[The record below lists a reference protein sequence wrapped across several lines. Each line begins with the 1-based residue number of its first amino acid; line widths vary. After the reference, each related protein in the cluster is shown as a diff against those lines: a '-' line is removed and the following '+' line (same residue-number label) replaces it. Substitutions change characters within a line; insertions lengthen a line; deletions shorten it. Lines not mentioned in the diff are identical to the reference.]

1 MTQGT
6 ESRIFYFQKR
16 GPANTNAV
24 LDIAVSFCKERK
36 IGKVVVASATGE
48 TALKC
53 RAKAD
58 PSLEIIA
65 VTYGAGSRYREE
77 VETFE
82 RNRQALLDKGIRV
95 VRGIHALS
103 GLERTFESRYK
114 SGFIPMNLIADTL
127 RMFSQGMK
135 VCVEVSVMAAE
146 AGYIR
151 SDEEVVAIGGSGSGS
166 DTAVLLRSG
175 YAASLF
181 DTKIKAIPCMP
192 A

>member
-6 ESRIFYFQKR
+6 ESKIFYFHKK
-16 GPANTNAV
+16 GPANTDAV
-24 LDIAVSFCKERK
+24 LDIAVTFCKANRV
-36 IGKVVVASATGE
+36 GKVVVASATGE

-58 PSLEIIA
+58 RSLEIVG

-77 VETFE
+77 VEAFE
-82 RNRQALLDKGIRV
+82 RNRQGMLDQGIRV

-103 GLERTFESRYK
+103 GLERSFESRYK
-114 SGFIPMNLIADTL
+114 TGFIPMNLIADTL

-135 VCVEVSVMAAE
+135 VCVEVAVMAAE

-151 SDEEVVAIGGSGSGS
+151 SDEEVVAIGGSGSGA

-181 DTKIKAIPCMP
+181 DTRIKAILCMP